1 MHSTG
6 PNSGT
11 LLDLLQLRA
20 EDQPHRT
27 GYVFLNDGELD
38 ETRLTYL
45 QLHQKARAIA
55 AKLQSL
61 NAVGERVLM
70 LYPPGLDFIEGFF
83 GCIYAGSIAVPA
95 YAPRLNR
102 NQQRL
107 SAIAEDSGAAFIL
120 TTSSILTKIQN
131 RPEFNRL
138 HCIDSDQVIA
148 DTSLHWQPPGTRPES
163 IACLQYTSGSTGT
176 PKGVMLT
183 HDNLLKNAEAQEEAL
198 QGSRADIIVSWLP
211 MFHDMGFMA
220 GVIQPVAAEVCS
232 VALPSTAFVQ
242 NPLRW
247 LKAIS
252 RFKAT
257 VSGGPNFGFDL
268 CVERITEQEKAALD
282 LSRWRVAFNG
292 AEPVQQATLERFA
305 RAFTGCGFKREALF
319 PCYGLAEATLM
330 VSVKPA
336 SSLPVYETVRE
347 KALENNRIEAGV
359 SGEKNKTL
367 VSSGTVLPG
376 TEVRIVDPQSMMPC
390 APNAIGE
397 IWVKG
402 PGIGEGYWNKPEE
415 NARVFNG
422 KLDGTEEKF
431 LRTGD
436 LGFMHGQELFVT
448 GRLKDL
454 IIIRGTNHYPQDI
467 EAAAAASHMSL
478 LAGCGAAFSVEIGS
492 EERLVIVQEIDRSW
506 RNGDLDLVVK
516 NVRTAITDYFEL
528 QPYSIVLISPGSIC
542 RTSSGKIQRHACKQE
557 FINDQLKVWK
567 KWIHGGHA
575 SETQSSSSTTSVSD
589 AQQSRST
596 DEIRNWL
603 VEKVA
608 GLLGV
613 SAHEVDLSKPFAE
626 YGLDSKDAVGL
637 SGQLEVFLGTRL
649 PATLLYEYPSIQ
661 SLIPRLLSQTSQAT
675 QRNASHHADAAREP
689 LALVGMACRFPGA
702 NTLEKF
708 WQLLRNGV
716 DAVSEVPSDRW
727 NANRF
732 YETDPN
738 ISGKTNSR
746 WGGFLREI
754 ELFDANFF
762 GISPGEAAFM
772 DPQQRLLMETTW
784 HALEDAG
791 LLKEKLTG
799 SGVGTFI
806 GISNNEYGNLFAR
819 DFNRIGPYLA
829 TGNSF
834 SIAANRMA
842 YHFDWRGPS
851 MAVDTACSSSLVA
864 VHLACKALWNGEA
877 DIAVAGGANLILS
890 PALAINFSK
899 AGVLSPTG
907 RCRSFDSQADGFVR
921 SEGIGLVVLKP
932 LASALADGDRIYC
945 VVRGSAVNQ
954 DGRSNGLMAP
964 NCNAQVDLLLEAY
977 RRAGVAP
984 GSVQLIEAHGSGTL
998 LGDSIELEAL
1008 RQVFPANGNSVP
1020 HYLGSVKSN
1029 IGHAE
1034 SAAGVAGLIKAA
1046 LSLYH
1051 GEIPPSIHFHKSNPY
1066 TQPEQFNATVPTR
1079 LLPWPADGPRF
1090 AGVSSFGFGGTN
1102 AHVVLEKQ
1110 QGSQSQ
1116 KSETVVAPET
1126 HVLPISANSAASL
1139 RMQVKAY
1146 GELLALKKENVGD
1159 ICFTAA
1165 TRRTHHRHRVMFLG
1179 ANSDELAQQCEKF
1192 LQQKGET
1199 ARFHPNRQRLR
1210 HAFVFPGHGS
1220 QWPGMGRQLL
1230 HHTPFLA
1237 VIEQC
1242 EKEMRKHVDWSLLEL
1257 LRDNTGASLADI
1269 DVIQPA
1275 LFAVQLGLVT
1285 LWRSF
1290 GIEPD
1295 AVIGQSMGEILA
1307 AHVSGAISFS
1317 DAVLMVCLRSKL
1329 LKKITDRGGMLM
1341 TSLSFSEAGKLLEQE
1356 QYRHRISIGISSSPV
1371 STVLSGE
1378 QQALAE
1384 TEEEL
1389 RSRNIFCRTV
1399 NIDYASHSAKVDPIR
1414 DEFIHGLAGLQP
1426 GKGSLPIYS
1435 TVTGQLAENVRWDNE
1450 YWWRNLREPVL
1461 VADAMAALLKDGI
1474 EAFIEISPH
1483 PVLSMSIM
1491 ESLQFYKQNALVVA
1505 SLCRDRPE
1513 WPSLLGSVATLYTAG
1528 DILHWEGIVASG
1540 KHISLPPYAFDRKR
1554 FWLDPENTEIAP
1566 DQIAG
1571 MISAMK
1577 GNGVVMKDAQ
1587 RGAAVQAGLP
1597 LRQDA
1602 GVSRKQA
1609 LLTDL
1614 RVMVA
1619 ELLQGSPDDLDVHAP
1634 FLEMGADSIIL
1645 MNALGALRNKYG
1657 VQLSIRDLFEGYTTL
1672 DALADYILVNST
1684 QVPQSDSAVSGSA
1697 SEKTT
1702 AQQPQLKMKVQHET
1716 NNAHAAVMQPVAAM
1730 PASHVA
1736 GNLEQLFNEQLALV
1750 SRVIFGQLQVLG
1762 AAKAAAGVAGRTL
1775 PESNSAATPQSLEA
1789 EKSHPNIQLAIP
1801 KPSDENAPARFVPYA
1816 PLQPGKIGGISR
1828 QQQQHL
1834 ETFAA
1839 RYTAKTKKSKEL
1851 TQKYRKVLAD
1861 NRASAG
1867 FRYSIKEMLYPIQ
1880 AERSEGANIWDIDGN
1895 QYIDLTMG
1903 FGVNLFGH
1911 SAPFLVEALNKQ
1923 LALGVQLGPQSN
1935 LAGEV
1940 AEAITQFTGME
1951 RVTFTNSGTEAVMMA
1966 VRIARTATKRAKVA
1980 IFSGSYHGTYDGVIA
1995 RPEENHP
2002 SQSVPLAPGILP
2014 GAVEEV
2020 LVLEY
2025 GDPSALVMIE
2035 QHATDL
2041 AAVLVEPVQ
2050 SRRPDWQPVAFLKQ
2064 LRILTQEHGIALI
2077 FDEVITGFRM
2087 APGGAQ
2093 ELFGVRAD
2101 LATYGKVLGGGMPIG
2116 VVAGHSRYMDAIDG
2130 GFWAY
2135 GDMSYPQAM
2144 TTFFAGTFCKH
2155 PLAMAS
2161 TRAVLRRLKQDGPA
2175 LQQRLNEKTAE
2186 LAATLN
2192 MFFEHESVP
2201 IKVVRCGSLFRFAF
2215 SGNMDLLFYHLL
2227 EKGIYI
2233 WEGRNLFLS
2242 TAHTEKDIELIVRAV
2257 KESCFELRQGGFLP
2271 PANKTEVHES
2281 RVSEAPL
2288 QNTQSSIRETKR
2300 EDHDTQRVP
2309 LLETQK
2315 QIWLLSEINPEASQA
2330 YQVSGALE
2338 LNGDLRVEKLKQAL
2352 ATVAARHDILRAK
2365 VHSGGDRWETT
2376 PAKIDLRVI
2385 DISGASDL
2393 EQSDKL
2399 RSAMLEQNGIA
2410 FDLAQGPLIRAAL
2423 FQQSSQ
2429 SSVLMLTAHHIAVDG
2444 ISMAI
2449 LIAEIGESYS
2459 GLCKGEP
2466 ASLAPAVQFTRYIQE
2481 HERKADSTEFA
2492 LAEAFWLKQF
2502 EKLPPPLNLP
2512 ADNVRPAMKAYHGEQ
2527 HNALIDP
2534 DVYRTLRE
2542 VGGRY
2547 RCTPFMVFFAA
2558 FSAFL
2563 HRLSGQDELVVGIP
2577 VADRSN
2583 ETKSVV
2589 GYCTNVLPVLSRLAT
2604 QDTFIH
2610 FLERTRSTLLDA
2622 FEHRDYPFSRLI
2634 KKLNLSKDTSHL
2646 PLVDVVFNLD
2656 RDPGL
2661 KPWHGLNVRPLS
2673 VPLAAVIFDLEL
2685 NLVDSPTGVIAEM
2698 QCNRD
2703 MFSEQTMHSM
2713 LQNYSAFLR
2722 SIAEHPEWQTAELEA
2737 LSDQERQ
2744 KVLLQWNETS
2754 CRYPAGRCVHEVIEE
2769 QAKRNPQAT
2778 ALKFEAQVLSYSEL
2792 NARANQL
2799 AHYLVAKNIGPE
2811 CRVGICMERSVEM
2824 VVAIL
2829 GILKAGAAYVP
2840 FDPDY
2845 PVERLQEM
2853 QQDSKAA
2860 IVLAQGKFMH
2870 RCSVLNAVAIEN
2882 EWQEISK
2889 CETQNPAVLLQ
2900 PENLAYVIFTSG
2912 STGRPKG
2919 AMNTHGAIYNRLLW
2933 MQQEYSLGPQDRVLQ
2948 KTPFS
2953 FDVSVW
2959 EFLWPLMT
2967 GAELIVASP
2976 GGHHD
2981 PSYLQGQIEHHKVT
2995 TIHFVPSMLA
3005 AFVKHCNMNR
3015 CSSLRRIICS
3025 GEALSEELAKEC
3037 LEKFPAELH
3046 NLYGPTE
3053 VAVDVTHWMCHKE
3066 RLNAGVCIGQPIAN
3080 TQMYVL
3086 DPRMNPMPVGVQ
3098 GELYIGG
3105 TGVGRGY
3112 LEKADLTA
3120 ERFVPDP
3127 FSKKAGSRLYRTGDL
3142 ARWRHDGNLDFQ
3154 GRIDHQVKLRGFR
3167 IELGDI
3173 EAGLLKHP
3181 GVAQAAVVVREDEP
3195 GQKQLVAYFVPVRD
3209 ESITAQELRVYL
3221 QTKLPGYM
3229 VPGAYMQLASLPLTA
3244 SGKLDRKR
3252 LPKPEWQS
3260 LEQTYVAPRNQVEEL
3275 LAKVWS
3281 AVLKKDR
3288 VGVEDNFFDLGGDSI
3303 LSLQIVARAHDE
3315 GIHIN
3320 VQQMF
3325 EFHTIAALAAQA
3337 KTTAENVVTD
3347 RGPAKDDVELTP
3359 VQHWFFQEVTVDR
3372 SHWNQS
3378 VLLKPPIAVT
3388 PEIVEFALQAI
3399 VEKHDALRLKFIAE
3413 SGGRWRQSYEPWQPS
3428 SPVFERIDLRQEVEE
3443 RAEQV
3448 QMQAH
3453 ASRCQCGLA
3462 LDSGNLLKA
3471 AWFDLGG
3478 GRRRLLLVIHHLAV
3492 DAVSWRIL
3500 LEDLDRLCRQQV
3512 EGREMRLAP
3521 RSSSFGEWS
3530 EALIQ
3535 YASSTELLEQL
3546 PYWEQLIDVPAAK
3559 LEKDLQGSNTIEFSA
3574 VVTLNL
3580 PGEETR
3586 ALLQLPKTL
3595 HAHIHEALPTALAR
3609 AVKTVTGREGLL
3621 LDLEGHGRGQLGE
3634 HTSKID
3640 LSRTVG
3646 WFTSIYPVYLRVL
3659 GRSVGEDLKAVKEQ
3673 LRAVPQRGA
3682 GFGVLR
3688 YLHAEAQ
3695 SRLAAIP
3702 HAEILFNY
3710 LGQLDSPRGADGW
3723 QVLSETLGHER
3734 SSRQNR
3740 THLLEID
3747 AYINDGQL
3755 SLRFEFSRQIFHENT
3770 VATFA
3775 TRFLNEVRNVTN
3787 YSHSGDP
3794 NYSPSDFPLIR
3805 MTQQELDEIAAR
3817 RAIEDIYPLSPLQ
3830 HGILLHTLRAPDSGL
3845 YVNQQCVEVEGT
3857 LDTERFAAA
3866 WQEVIARHSILRTG
3880 FEWADMDEPVQIVAL
3895 ESRLEWIY
3903 RDDRNLNKAE
3913 QAETLHAFLTAD
3925 RKRSFD
3931 LRRPPLMR
3939 LALIQTAET
3948 IFQVI
3953 WTHHHLLLDGWS
3965 VPILWT
3971 EVLEIYRAKLEGTPV
3986 RMANTHPYR
3995 EYIAWMHDQNQKPA
4009 EEFWRGLLKG
4019 FDSPTKLPLE
4029 AERKRGSGGPTSET
4043 VNRLRRVLPK
4053 SMSNKLKQLAQKE
4066 RITVN
4071 CLAQASWGILLA
4083 RYNGEK
4089 DVVFGATSNGRPSEL
4104 PGAETMVG
4112 LFINTL
4118 PVRLQLDADESALEF
4133 LKKLQA
4139 QQAEA
4144 WRYQYSSLV
4153 QIQGWSAVPRTEALF
4168 QSVLVFE
4175 NYPVDAALRAGTKHL
4190 SVRGFKSKEAT
4201 NYPLSALAVAA
4212 EDLTLQLSYD
4222 QNSFDTSMVERLL
4235 DHWERILENIAN
4247 APEKK
4252 VTEFELLSPQEKG
4265 QLIYSINQ
4273 TQRSYPD
4280 RTVQQAFEEQSART
4294 PDATAVACEG
4304 TRLSYA
4310 ELNHRANQ
4318 LAHHLREM
4326 GVREETTV
4334 ALCLHRSVELVVAV
4348 LGVLKSGGAYVP
4360 LEPEHPAERASYM
4373 LQDTNAVVLI
4383 SQESL
4388 RASLPATRA
4397 RLICIDN
4404 EYEQIAQRS
4413 HNNPELRSGPENLA
4427 YVLYTS
4433 GSTGKP
4439 KGVAI
4444 ENRQL
4449 YNYVKAVTER
4459 IGIEKCGF
4467 AMVQPL
4473 TVDSSVTALYT
4484 PLLCGGCVY
4493 VVPRERALDA
4503 SEMKKLF
4510 DGNPI
4515 DGLKIAP
4522 SHLAALHAAGESIM
4536 PGRVLVIG
4544 GESSQWNW
4552 MKQLQETAPGCTVIN
4567 HYGPT
4572 ETTVGVLSYKLG
4584 EESDS
4589 SQYGTSP
4596 LGNPLANTT
4605 VYILDNAGNPVLR
4618 GETGEIYIGG
4628 KNVGRGYVNRTEL
4641 TAEKFVPDAFSGE
4654 PGARLYR
4661 TGDRGRWLPD
4671 LRLEFLGRFDDQIKV
4686 RGFRIEP
4693 GEIEAALLECAAVA
4707 QAVVIAKKDK
4717 GGQSRIFAYV
4727 VAKPGEA
4734 LEVEA
4739 VRQYAKQCLPE
4750 YMMPRAIVVLPDLP
4764 RTTHGKLDRNALPIP
4779 AENEIQAEY
4788 TPPQTP
4794 EEELLVRMWEQLLQV
4809 TRVGVND
4816 NFFELGGHSLLAT
4829 QVISRVRK
4837 TFGTDVPLA
4846 ALFEKPTVRTLAAA
4860 IIELQAVQAP
4870 TDAAASSMVI
4880 KKIVWP
4886 EQELLNRVD
4895 EMSEEELDLLIAEM
4909 SSQGSDSQN

>member
-1 MHSTG
+1 M
-6 PNSGT
+6 
-11 LLDLLQLRA
+11 QFRA

-45 QLHQKARAIA
+45 QLHQKARTIA

-148 DTSLHWQPPGTRPES
+148 DTSLHWQTHGTRPES

-220 GVIQPVAAEVCS
+220 GVIQPVAADVCS
-232 VALPSTAFVQ
+232 VVLPSTAFVQ

-282 LSRWRVAFNG
+282 LSSWRVAFNG

-305 RAFTGCGFKREALF
+305 RAFAGCGFKREALY

-347 KALENNRIEAGV
+347 KALENNHVEAGV

-467 EAAAAASHMSL
+467 EAAVAASHVSL

-506 RNGDLDLVVK
+506 RNGNLNLVVK

-567 KWIHGGHA
+567 KWIHGHA
-575 SETQSSSSTTSVSD
+575 SETQSSSSTTNVSD
-589 AQQSRST
+589 AQQLRST

-613 SAHEVDLSKPFAE
+613 SAREVDLSKPFAE

-702 NTLEKF
+702 NTLEEF

-762 GISPGEAAFM
+762 GISSREAVFM

-799 SGVGTFI
+799 SSVGTFI

-864 VHLACKALWNGEA
+864 VHLACKALWDGEA

-921 SEGIGLVVLKP
+921 SEGIGVVVLKP
-932 LASALADGDRIYC
+932 LASALANGDRIYC

-964 NCNAQVDLLLEAY
+964 NRDAQIDLLHEAY
-977 RRAGVAP
+977 RRAGVTP

-1008 RQVFPANGNSVP
+1008 LQVFPANGDSVP

-1051 GEIPPSIHFHKSNPY
+1051 GEIPPSVHFHKSNPY

-1079 LLPWPADGPRF
+1079 LLPWPAGPRL

-1110 QGSQSQ
+1110 QGSQPEN
-1116 KSETVVAPET
+1116 SETVAAPEI
-1126 HVLPISANSAASL
+1126 HALPVSANSAASL

-1146 GELLALKKENVGD
+1146 GELLALKKEKVAD
-1159 ICFTAA
+1159 ICFTAG

-1192 LQQKGET
+1192 LQQKGEM
-1199 ARFHPNRQRLR
+1199 AQSRPSRQRLR
-1210 HAFVFPGHGS
+1210 RAFVFPGHGS

-1230 HHTPFLA
+1230 PHAPFLA

-1275 LFAVQLGLVT
+1275 LFAVELGLVT

-1295 AVIGQSMGEILA
+1295 AVVGQSMGEILA
-1307 AHVSGAISFS
+1307 AHVSGAISFP
-1317 DAVLMVCLRSKL
+1317 DAVWMVCLRSKL

-1356 QYRHRISIGISSSPV
+1356 QYCHRVSIGISSSPV

-1384 TEEEL
+1384 IAEEL

-1414 DEFIHGLAGLQP
+1414 DEFLRGLAGLQP
-1426 GKGSLPIYS
+1426 GKGTLPVYS
-1435 TVTGQLAENVRWDNE
+1435 TVTGQLAEDVRWDNE

-1491 ESLQFYKQNALVVA
+1491 ESLQFHKQNALVVP
-1505 SLCRDRPE
+1505 SLRRDRPE

-1528 DILHWEGIVASG
+1528 DVLHWEGIVAPG
-1540 KHISLPPYAFDRKR
+1540 KHISFPPYAFDKKR
-1554 FWLDPENTEIAP
+1554 FWLDPENTEIARE
-1566 DQIAG
+1566 QISETIPA
-1571 MISAMK
+1571 IK
-1577 GNGVVMKDAQ
+1577 RNGVVMKDAQ
-1587 RGAAVQAGLP
+1587 RGAAARAGLP
-1597 LRQDA
+1597 LRQDE
-1602 GVSRKQA
+1602 GVSRKQT

-1672 DALADYILVNST
+1672 DALADYILVDSM
-1684 QVPQSDSAVSGSA
+1684 QVPQGESAISSSA
-1697 SEKTT
+1697 SEETT
-1702 AQQPQLKMKVQHET
+1702 VQQPQLKMRVHEAD
-1716 NNAHAAVMQPVAAM
+1716 NGHAAVMQTVAAM
-1730 PASHVA
+1730 PASKIA
-1736 GNLEQLFNEQLALV
+1736 GNLEQLFSDQLALV
-1750 SRVIFGQLQVLG
+1750 SRVISGQLQVLG
-1762 AAKAAAGVAGRTL
+1762 AAKAGADVAGQTL
-1775 PESNSAATPQSLEA
+1775 IESYPAATQSLKA
-1789 EKSHPNIQLAIP
+1789 EKSSPNIQPSIP
-1801 KPSDENAPARFVPYA
+1801 KPPDENAPARFVPYT
-1816 PLQPGKIGGISR
+1816 PFQPGKIGGLSK

-1834 ETFAA
+1834 ETLAA

-1851 TQKYRKVLAD
+1851 TQRYRKVLAD

-1951 RVTFTNSGTEAVMMA
+1951 RVTFTNSGTEAVMIA
-1966 VRIARTATKRAKVA
+1966 VRIARTATKRAKLA

-1995 RPEENHP
+1995 HSEENHP

-2025 GDPSALVMIE
+2025 GDSSALAMIE
-2035 QHATDL
+2035 QHAKDL

-2050 SRRPDWQPVAFLKQ
+2050 SRRPDLQPAAFLKQ

-2116 VVAGHSRYMDAIDG
+2116 VIAGHSRYMDAIDG
-2130 GFWAY
+2130 GFWVY
-2135 GDMSYPQAM
+2135 GDMSYPQVM

-2161 TRAVLRRLKQDGPA
+2161 ARAVLRQLKQDGPA
-2175 LQQRLNEKTAE
+2175 LQQRLNERTAE

-2215 SGNMDLLFYHLL
+2215 GGNMDLLFYHLV

-2271 PANKTEVHES
+2271 PANKTETHQS
-2281 RVSEAPL
+2281 TASEAPS
-2288 QNTQSSIRETKR
+2288 QNTQSPIREPKR
-2300 EDHDTQRVP
+2300 EDHGAGRVR

-2315 QIWLLSEINPEASQA
+2315 QIWLLSEIDPEASEA

-2338 LNGDLRVEKLKQAL
+2338 LNGDLRIEKLKQAL
-2352 ATVAARHDILRAK
+2352 ATVAARHDILRAR
-2365 VHSGGDRWETT
+2365 VHSDGDTWEIT
-2376 PAKIDLRVI
+2376 PAKIDLKLI
-2385 DISGASDL
+2385 DISEASNL
-2393 EQSDKL
+2393 EQGDKL
-2399 RSAMLEQNGIA
+2399 RSVMLEQNGIA
-2410 FDLAQGPLIRAAL
+2410 FNLAHGPLMRAVL

-2429 SSVLMLTAHHIAVDG
+2429 SSVLMLTAHHLAVDG
-2444 ISMAI
+2444 ISMAT
-2449 LIAEIGESYS
+2449 LIAEIGEIYS
-2459 GLCKGEP
+2459 GLCRREP
-2466 ASLAPAVQFTRYIQE
+2466 VALTPAVQFSRYIQE
-2481 HERKADSTEFA
+2481 YERKTDSPEFV
-2492 LAEAFWLKQF
+2492 LAEAYWLKQF

-2512 ADNVRPAMKAYHGEQ
+2512 ADNVRPAMKTYHGAQ

-2534 DVYRTLRE
+2534 DIYRKLRE
-2542 VGGRY
+2542 IAGRY

-2563 HRLSGQDELVVGIP
+2563 HRLSSQDELVVGIP

-2583 ETKSVV
+2583 KTKSVI
-2589 GYCTNVLPVLSRLAT
+2589 GYCTNVLPVLSRLTA
-2604 QDTFIH
+2604 QDTFVH
-2610 FLERTRSTLLDA
+2610 FLERTRTTLLDA

-2661 KPWHGLNVRPLS
+2661 KPWHGLDVRLFS

-2685 NLVDSPTGVIAEM
+2685 NLVDSQTGLIAEM

-2703 MFSEQTMHSM
+2703 IFSEQTMHAM
-2713 LQNYSAFLR
+2713 LQNYSAFLQ
-2722 SIAEHPEWQTAELEA
+2722 SIAEHPEWQTAELEL

-2744 KVLLQWNETS
+2744 KMLFQWNETS
-2754 CRYPAGRCVHEVIEE
+2754 RRYPEGRCVHEVIEE
-2769 QAKRNPQAT
+2769 QAKRNPRAT
-2778 ALKFEAQVLSYSEL
+2778 ALKFEEQVLSYDEL

-2799 AHYLVAKNIGPE
+2799 AHYLAAKNIGPE
-2811 CRVGICMERSVEM
+2811 CRVGVCMERSVEM

-2829 GILKAGAAYVP
+2829 GVLKAGAAYVP

-2845 PVERLQEM
+2845 PVDRLQEM
-2853 QQDSKAA
+2853 QQDSEAA
-2860 IVLAQGKFMH
+2860 IVLAQERFMH
-2870 RCSVLNAVAIEN
+2870 RCSALNAVAIEK

-2889 CETQNPAVLLQ
+2889 FERQNPAVLLQ

-2933 MQQEYSLGPQDRVLQ
+2933 MQQEYSLGPQDQVMQ

-2967 GAELIVASP
+2967 GAELIVARP

-2981 PSYLQGQIEHHKVT
+2981 PSYLQEQIARHKIT

-3005 AFVKHCNMNR
+3005 AFLKNGNMDR
-3015 CSSLRRIICS
+3015 CRSLRRIICS
-3025 GEALSEELAKEC
+3025 GEALPEELAKEC
-3037 LEKFPAELH
+3037 LEKIPAELH

-3053 VAVDVTHWMCHKE
+3053 TAVDVTHWMCHKE
-3066 RLNAGVCIGQPIAN
+3066 KLSAGICIGQPIAN

-3086 DPRMNPMPVGVQ
+3086 DQRMNSMPVGVQ

-3112 LEKADLTA
+3112 SKKSDLTA

-3127 FSKKAGSRLYRTGDL
+3127 FSKKAGARLYRTGDL
-3142 ARWRHDGNLDFQ
+3142 ARWRHDGNLEFL
-3154 GRIDHQVKLRGFR
+3154 GRIDHQIKLRGFR

-3173 EAGLLKHP
+3173 EAALLKHP

-3195 GQKQLVAYFVPVRD
+3195 GQKQLVAYVVPAGEKSV
-3209 ESITAQELRVYL
+3209 SAKELRVYL

-3229 VPGAYMQLASLPLTA
+3229 VPGAYMPLASLPLTA
-3244 SGKLDRKR
+3244 SGKLDRKF
-3252 LPKPEWQS
+3252 LPKPEWQK
-3260 LEQTYVAPRNQVEEL
+3260 LEQTYVAPRNQAEEI
-3275 LAKVWS
+3275 LARIWG
-3281 AVLKKDR
+3281 AVLKKER

-3315 GIHIN
+3315 GVHIN
-3320 VQQMF
+3320 VQQVF
-3325 EFHTIAALAAQA
+3325 EFHTIAALATHA
-3337 KTTAENVVTD
+3337 KTSSENAITD
-3347 RGPAKDDVELTP
+3347 NGPAKGDVELTP
-3359 VQHWFFQEVTVDR
+3359 VQHWFFQEVRVDR
-3372 SHWNQS
+3372 SYWNQS
-3378 VLLKPPIAVT
+3378 VLLKPPVAVT
-3388 PEIVEFALQAI
+3388 PEIVELALQEI
-3399 VEKHDALRLKFIAE
+3399 LEQHDALRLKFIAE
-3413 SGGRWRQSYEPWQPS
+3413 SGGRWRQSYELWQS
-3428 SPVFERIDLRQEVEE
+3428 SLPVLERIDLRQEVDEI
-3443 RAEQV
+3443 AEQL

-3453 ASRCQCGLA
+3453 ASRCQSGLA

-3471 AWFDLGG
+3471 AWFELSG
-3478 GRRRLLLVIHHLAV
+3478 GRRQLLLVIHHLAV

-3500 LEDLDRLCRQQV
+3500 LEDLDRLCRQQA
-3512 EGREMRLAP
+3512 EGREMRLP
-3521 RSSSFGEWS
+3521 QRSSSFGEWS

-3535 YASSTELLEQL
+3535 YAASTELLEQL
-3546 PYWEQLIDVPAAK
+3546 PHWEQLIDVPTAK
-3559 LEKDLQGSNTIEFSA
+3559 LPKDLQGNNTVEFSA
-3574 VVTLNL
+3574 VLALNL
-3580 PGEETR
+3580 SADETR

-3595 HAHIHEALPTALAR
+3595 HAYIHEALLTALAR
-3609 AVKTVTGREGLL
+3609 TVKALTSECLL
-3621 LDLEGHGRGQLGE
+3621 LDMEGHGREQLGE
-3634 HTSKID
+3634 HTRKID

-3646 WFTSIYPVYLRVL
+3646 WFTSIYPVYLRVA
-3659 GRSVGEDLKAVKEQ
+3659 GGSVGEDLRAVKEQ
-3673 LRAVPQRGA
+3673 LRAVPQRGI
-3682 GFGVLR
+3682 GFGALR

-3710 LGQLDSPRGADGW
+3710 LGQLDSPQGAEGW
-3723 QVLSETLGHER
+3723 QVLAETLGPER
-3734 SSRQNR
+3734 SLQQNR

-3747 AYINDGQL
+3747 AYIHDGQMG
-3755 SLRFEFSRQIFHENT
+3755 LRFGFSQQIFHKNT
-3770 VATFA
+3770 VETFA
-3775 TRFLNEVRNVTN
+3775 AHFIDEVRKLAV
-3787 YSHSGDP
+3787 YSHSGEP
-3794 NYSPSDFPLIR
+3794 NYSPSDFPLLR
-3805 MTQQELDEIAAR
+3805 MTQQEVDEIAAHG
-3817 RAIEDIYPLSPLQ
+3817 AIEDIYPLSPLQ

-3845 YVNQQCVEVEGT
+3845 YVNQQCVEVEGN
-3857 LDTERFAAA
+3857 LDTEQFAAA

-3880 FEWADMDEPVQIVAL
+3880 FEWAGMDEPVQIVAP
-3895 ESRLEWIY
+3895 ESKLEWMSKDF
-3903 RDDRNLNKAE
+3903 RKLNEAE
-3913 QAETLHAFLTAD
+3913 QAEALQAFLTAD
-3925 RKRSFD
+3925 RMRSFD

-3971 EVLEIYRAKLEGTPV
+3971 EVLEIYRSRLEKTPA
-3986 RMANTHPYR
+3986 RLGSAHPYG
-3995 EYIAWMHDQNQKPA
+3995 EYIAWMHNQNQKPA

-4019 FDSPTKLPLE
+4019 FDNPTKLPLE
-4029 AERKRGSGGPTSET
+4029 AERKRGSAGPTSESAQ
-4043 VNRLRRVLPK
+4043 RLRCVLPK
-4053 SMSNKLKQLAQKE
+4053 AMSDKLKQLAQKE

-4071 CLAQASWGILLA
+4071 CLAQGSWSILLA

-4104 PGAETMVG
+4104 PGAETMIG

-4118 PVRLQLDADESALEF
+4118 PVRVQLGADESALEF

-4139 QQAEA
+4139 QQTEA
-4144 WRYQYSSLV
+4144 WRYQYTALV

-4175 NYPVDAALRAGTKHL
+4175 NYPVDAALRAGTKYL

-4212 EDLTLQLSYD
+4212 EDFTLQLSYD
-4222 QNSFDTSMVERLL
+4222 QNSFDASMVERLL
-4235 DHWERILENIAN
+4235 EHWERILENIAN
-4247 APEKK
+4247 GPEKK
-4252 VTEFELLSPQEKG
+4252 VSEFDFLSSQEKE
-4265 QLIYSINQ
+4265 QLIYGINQ
-4273 TQRSYPD
+4273 TQRSYPAI
-4280 RTVQQAFEEQSART
+4280 TVQQAFEEQAVIT
-4294 PDATAVACEG
+4294 PEAPAVICEG

-4318 LAHHLREM
+4318 LAHYLREM
-4326 GVREETTV
+4326 GVRKEATV
-4334 ALCLHRSVELVVAV
+4334 ALCLHRSAELVVAV

-4360 LEPEHPAERASYM
+4360 LEPEHPAERVNYM

-4383 SQESL
+4383 SQKSL
-4388 RASLPATRA
+4388 RASLPATHV

-4413 HNNPELRSGPENLA
+4413 PNNPELVSGSENLA

-4459 IGIEKCGF
+4459 IGLKRCGF

-4484 PLLCGGCVY
+4484 PLLSGGCVY

-4503 SEMKKLF
+4503 AEMKRLF
-4510 DGNPI
+4510 DDNLI

-4522 SHLAALHAAGESIM
+4522 SHLAALHAVGEPIM

-4544 GESSQWNW
+4544 GESSQWSW
-4552 MKQLQETAPGCTVIN
+4552 MKQLQEMAPCCTVMN

-4584 EESDS
+4584 EETDS
-4589 SQYGTSP
+4589 SQYGISP
-4596 LGNPLANTT
+4596 LGAPLANTT
-4605 VYILDNAGNPVLR
+4605 VYILDDAGNPVPR
-4618 GETGEIYIGG
+4618 GVTGEIYIGG
-4628 KNVGRGYVNRTEL
+4628 KNVGRGYVNRAEL
-4641 TAEKFVPDAFSGE
+4641 TAEKFVPDSFNGE

-4693 GEIEAALLECAAVA
+4693 GEVEAALLEYAAVS
-4707 QAVVIAKKDK
+4707 QVVVIARKDK
-4717 GGQSRIFAYV
+4717 SGQSRIYAYV
-4727 VAKPGEA
+4727 VAKPSETLKPEA
-4734 LEVEA
+4734 I
-4739 VRQYAKQCLPE
+4739 RQHAKQRLPE

-4779 AENEIQAEY
+4779 AENEIQDEY
-4788 TPPQTP
+4788 TPPQNP
-4794 EEELLVRMWEQLLQV
+4794 EEEILVNMWEQLLQV

-4829 QVISRVRK
+4829 QIISRVRK
-4837 TFGTDVPLA
+4837 TFGTEVPLS
-4846 ALFEKPTVRTLAAA
+4846 ALFEKPTVRALAAV
-4860 IIELQAVQAP
+4860 IVELRAVQMP
-4870 TDAAASSMVI
+4870 TDAAASSRVI
-4880 KKIVWP
+4880 KKIVLP
-4886 EQELLNRVD
+4886 EEELLNRVD

-4909 SSQGSDSQN
+4909 SSQGSDSRN